1 MKATK
6 WAKRIL
12 PVLLA
17 ITVGCA
23 AFGGCRNN
31 APLSGAEEEPP
42 FVRPDDDKDPVVPPV
57 TDPDADEP
65 KDDNSDPVV
74 PPVTDPETDEPKDDD
89 SDPVVPPATDPD
101 ADEEQRKELTKEQED
116 QLIVNKI
123 LEATLEKVRLA
134 VGNGSK
140 INKVLAIDCKTEENK
155 NYIYLLV
162 DDTNNLVGDCYDLIR
177 ISTEL
182 APERANFLNSS
193 VIPIGKLA
201 KNILR
206 IDKNQIDD
214 SERTQKIYNKLRAD
228 GVLEQTSTPL
238 AMAITEI
245 GGGVDELLQS
255 SYSRLRLYTVSQD
268 ELEYT
273 YCAVKDDSGTKD
285 YVTDYLLNGTLNKHY
300 REYESFYYKFSENA
314 IKDFDNGLTVREI

>member
-57 TDPDADEP
+57 TDPDVDEP
-65 KDDNSDPVV
+65 KDDNSDPIV

-116 QLIVNKI
+116 QLIVNNI
-123 LEATLEKVRLA
+123 LEATLEKARLSLGKSA
-134 VGNGSK
+134 V
-140 INKVLAIDCKTEENK
+140 IHKVLVVDYKIETDG

-162 DDTNNLVGDCYDLIR
+162 DDTNKLAGDCYDLIKMPIEQEVNR
-177 ISTEL
+177 ENLL
-182 APERANFLNSS
+182 ANDFTTKNSNK
-193 VIPIGKLA
+193 PIFTFVK
-201 KNILR
+201 KNI
-206 IDKNQIDD
+206 ND

-238 AMAITEI
+238 AMAITEM
-245 GGGVDELLQS
+245 GGGVDIQLQCS
-255 SYSRLRLYTVSQD
+255 CNMLSLYTLSKE

-273 YCAVKDDSGTKD
+273 RCYIKNDSGTKD
-285 YVTDYLLNGTLNKHY
+285 YISDYLLNGTISRHY
-300 REYESFYYKFSENA
+300 REAGQYYYKFSENA